1 MGKSANKLIWSY
13 ILSGG
18 SYWPKNNASELHF
31 ARSFQGYSTWP
42 YLGCPNTRP
51 NMPNMAIKYANFG
64 APDIVKLGVPDSH
77 VMILFFLSILWRY
90 QMKSLRTTKRFSSC
104 STRCFA
110 NMQCIPIL
118 YICMLQYV
126 RERCNMLQ
134 YCNCNICWQGV
145 LDAASILFCCQLLC
159 NQAIW
164 RRFSLSP
171 QLIAVENSTAQV
183 ISKNQDGDGTV
194 STKELGAVM
203 RSLGETSFSAFF

>member
-1 MGKSANKLIWSY
+1 M
-13 ILSGG
+13 
-18 SYWPKNNASELHF
+18 
-31 ARSFQGYSTWP
+31 
-42 YLGCPNTRP
+42 
-51 NMPNMAIKYANFG
+51 
-64 APDIVKLGVPDSH
+64 VKLGVPDSH

-90 QMKSLRTTKRFSSC
+90 QMKSLRTTRRFSSC

-145 LDAASILFCCQLLC
+145 LDAASVLFCCQLLC

-164 RRFSLSP
+164 RRFRLSP
-171 QLIAVENSTAQV
+171 QLIAVKNSTAQV
-183 ISKNQDGDGTV
+183 ISKTRTAMEPCQPKNWV
-194 STKELGAVM
+194 
-203 RSLGETSFSAFF
+203 RSWDHLVRRHSLPFSKIKL